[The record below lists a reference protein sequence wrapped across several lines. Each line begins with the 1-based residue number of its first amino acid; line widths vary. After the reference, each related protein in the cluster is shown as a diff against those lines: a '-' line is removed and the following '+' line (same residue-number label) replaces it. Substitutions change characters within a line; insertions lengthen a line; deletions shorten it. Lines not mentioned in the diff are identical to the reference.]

1 MSSNLNRTLQFR
13 KSGASSRKGVVAAQ
27 NQKAADIGA
36 EVLRKG
42 GNAIDAAVATSFA
55 LGVLE
60 PWMSGIGGIGYMQI
74 WDARKKKAQVI
85 EFSAMSAAKLDPA
98 DYPLVEGGEADT
110 SMFGWQSVV
119 EDRNVLGYTSMAV
132 PGVVEGIRLA
142 HESFGTRN
150 WAELL
155 APAIALAE
163 RGMEVDWFL
172 SLQVTGA
179 ARDLVKFPAS
189 KAVFLADGFPPS
201 AEAGGYLKND
211 ALAAT
216 LKRLAQAGG
225 RDYYEGALAKSIAA
239 DLAKGGS
246 KISADDLRNYRAR
259 PVDPIRYDYGGKTLL
274 LPPYLTAG
282 PSLRDAF
289 EVAGPKLDRDGLS
302 GQSYAAYIEGLEI
315 AYEKRLT
322 GMGDTDNGK
331 SCTSHFCVID
341 GEGNMVAVTQTLLNA
356 FGSRVV
362 LPDSGILMNNGIM
375 WFDTR
380 AGHPNSMGPGKR
392 PLCNML
398 PTLVLDGDR
407 PWLAIG
413 ASGGRRIMPAVM
425 QILSFLIDYG
435 MPLEA
440 AFHQPRIDASVQGQP
455 WFDPQHPAEV
465 QAAIRARFPG
475 ALPKRRDPLPL
486 NYACPSAVMFGADG
500 ICSGMAE
507 IAQPWASAS
516 AA

>member
-1 MSSNLNRTLQFR
+1 MSSNLNRTLQFK
-13 KSGASSRKGVVAAQ
+13 KSAASSRRGVVAAQ

-74 WDARKKKAQVI
+74 WDAKKKKAHVI
-85 EFSAMSAAKLDPA
+85 NFSAISAAKLDPA
-98 DYPLVEGGEADT
+98 DYPLQGGTDD
-110 SMFGWQSVV
+110 SMFGWPTVV
-119 EDRNVLGYTSMAV
+119 EDRNIYGYSSMAV
-132 PGVVEGIRLA
+132 PGAVDGVRLA
-142 HESFGTRN
+142 HETFGTRS

-155 APAIALAE
+155 APAIGLAE

-172 SLQVTGA
+172 SLQVTNA
-179 ARDLVKFPAS
+179 ARHLAKSPAA
-189 KAVFLADGFPPS
+189 KAVFLADGYPPT

-211 ALAAT
+211 ALLAT
-216 LKRLAQAGG
+216 LRRIASAGG
-225 RDYYEGALAKSIAA
+225 RDYYEGELAKSIVA
-239 DLAKGGS
+239 DLARGGS
-246 KISADDLRNYRAR
+246 KISADDLRNYKAQLVE
-259 PVDPIRYDYGGKTLL
+259 PLRYDYHGKTLL

-289 EVAGPKLDRDGLS
+289 EVAGPKIGATLS
-302 GQSYAAYIEGLEI
+302 AQSYIAYIEGLEA
-315 AYEKRLT
+315 AYEKRLA

-331 SCTSHFCVID
+331 SCTSHFCVVD
-341 GEGNMVAVTQTLLNA
+341 GDGNMVAVTQTLLAA
-356 FGSRVV
+356 FGSCTM
-362 LPDSGILMNNGIM
+362 LPGSGITMNNGIM

-380 AGHPNSMGPGKR
+380 PNQPNSIGAGKR

-398 PTLVLDGDR
+398 PTLVLDGDL
-407 PWLAIG
+407 PWLATG

-425 QILSFLIDYG
+425 QILSFLIDYKL
-435 MPLEA
+435 PLEA
-440 AFHQPRIDASVQGQP
+440 AFHQPRIDASIMGEP
-455 WFDPQHPAEV
+455 SYDPLHAADV
-465 QAAIRARFPG
+465 QAAITARFPG
-475 ALPKRRDPLPL
+475 AQAKRRDPLPL

-500 ICSGMAE
+500 DCTGMVE
-507 IAQPWASAS
+507 IAQPWASVS

>member
-1 MSSNLNRTLQFR
+1 MSSNLNRSLQFR
-13 KSGASSRKGVVAAQ
+13 KSAASSRRGVVAAQ

-36 EVLRKG
+36 EVLRSG

-74 WDARKKKAQVI
+74 WDAKKKKAHVI
-85 EFSAMSAAKLDPA
+85 NFSAVSASKLDPA
-98 DYPLVEGGEADT
+98 DYPLQGGTDD
-110 SMFGWQSVV
+110 SMFGWPTVV
-119 EDRNVLGYTSMAV
+119 EDRNIYGYSSMAV
-132 PGVVEGIRLA
+132 PGAVDGVRLA
-142 HESFGTRN
+142 HETFGTRS

-172 SLQVTGA
+172 SLQVTNA
-179 ARDLVKFPAS
+179 ARHLAKSPAA
-189 KAVFLADGFPPS
+189 KAVFLADGYPPT

-211 ALAAT
+211 ALLVSLRQIA
-216 LKRLAQAGG
+216 KGGG
-225 RDYYEGALAKSIAA
+225 RDYYEGELAKSIAA

-246 KISADDLRNYRAR
+246 KISADDLKNYKAQLVE
-259 PVDPIRYDYGGKTLL
+259 PLRYDYHGKTLL
-274 LPPYLTAG
+274 LPPNLTAG

-289 EVAGPKLDRDGLS
+289 EVAGPKIGAALS
-302 GQSYAAYIEGLEI
+302 AQSYVAYIEGLTA
-315 AYEKRLT
+315 AYEKRLA

-331 SCTSHFCVID
+331 SCTSHFCVVD
-341 GEGNMVAVTQTLLNA
+341 GDGNMVAVTQTLLAA
-356 FGSRVV
+356 FGSCTM
-362 LPDSGILMNNGIM
+362 LPGSGITMNNGIM

-380 AGHPNSMGPGKR
+380 PNQPNSIGASKR

-398 PTLVLDGDR
+398 PTLVLDGDQ
-407 PWLAIG
+407 PWLAAG

-425 QILSFLIDYG
+425 QILSFLIDYKL
-435 MPLEA
+435 PLEA
-440 AFHQPRIDASVQGQP
+440 AFHQPRIDASIMGQP
-455 WFDPQHPAEV
+455 WYDPLHEPAV
-465 QAAIRARFPG
+465 QEAIRTRFPG
-475 ALPKRRDPLPL
+475 ALAKRRDPLPL

-500 ICSGMAE
+500 DCSGMVE
-507 IAQPWASAS
+507 IAQPWASVS

>member
-1 MSSNLNRTLQFR
+1 MSSNLNRTLQFK
-13 KSGASSRKGVVAAQ
+13 KSAGSSRRGVVAAQ

-36 EVLRKG
+36 EVLRNG

-74 WDARKKKAQVI
+74 WDAKKKKAHVI
-85 EFSAMSAAKLDPA
+85 NFSAVSAAKLDPA
-98 DYPLVEGGEADT
+98 DYPLQGGTDD
-110 SMFGWQSVV
+110 SMFGWPTVV
-119 EDRNVLGYTSMAV
+119 EDRNIYGYSSMAV
-132 PGVVEGIRLA
+132 PGVVDGVRLA
-142 HESFGTRN
+142 HETFGTRS

-155 APAIALAE
+155 APAIGLAE

-172 SLQVTGA
+172 SLQVTNA
-179 ARDLVKFPAS
+179 ARHLAKSPAA
-189 KAVFLADGFPPS
+189 KAVFLVDGYPPT
-201 AEAGGYLKND
+201 AEAGGFLKND
-211 ALAAT
+211 AL
-216 LKRLAQAGG
+216 LASLRQIAKAGG
-225 RDYYEGALAKSIAA
+225 RDYYEGELAKSIVA

-246 KISADDLRNYRAR
+246 KISADDLKAYKAQLVE
-259 PVDPIRYDYGGKTLL
+259 PLRYDYHGKTLL

-289 EVAGPKLDRDGLS
+289 EVAGPKIGATLS
-302 GQSYAAYIEGLEI
+302 AQSYIAYIEGLEA
-315 AYEKRLT
+315 AYEKRLA

-331 SCTSHFCVID
+331 SCTSHFCVVD
-341 GEGNMVAVTQTLLNA
+341 GDGNMVAVTQTLLAA
-356 FGSRVV
+356 FGSCTM
-362 LPDSGILMNNGIM
+362 LPGSGITMNNGIM

-380 AGHPNSMGPGKR
+380 PNQPNSIGAGKR

-425 QILSFLIDYG
+425 QILSFLIDYKL
-435 MPLEA
+435 PLEA
-440 AFHQPRIDASVQGQP
+440 AFHQPRIDASILGQP
-455 WFDPQHPAEV
+455 WYDPLHAADV
-465 QAAIRARFPG
+465 QAAIMARFPG
-475 ALPKRRDPLPL
+475 ALAKRRDPLPL

-500 ICSGMAE
+500 DCTGMVE
-507 IAQPWASAS
+507 IAQPWASVS

>member
-1 MSSNLNRTLQFR
+1 MSSNLNRTLQFK
-13 KSGASSRKGVVAAQ
+13 KSAASSRRGVVAAQ

-36 EVLRKG
+36 EVLRNG

-74 WDARKKKAQVI
+74 WDAKKKKAHVI
-85 EFSAMSAAKLDPA
+85 NFSAVSAAKLDPA
-98 DYPLVEGGEADT
+98 DYPLAGGQDD
-110 SMFGWQSVV
+110 SMFGWPTVV
-119 EDRNVLGYTSMAV
+119 EDRNIYGYSSMAV
-132 PGVVEGIRLA
+132 PGVVDGVRLA
-142 HESFGTRN
+142 HETFGTRG

-155 APAIALAE
+155 APAIGLAE

-172 SLQVTGA
+172 SLQVTNA
-179 ARDLVKFPAS
+179 ARHLAKSPAA
-189 KAVFLADGFPPS
+189 KAVFLADGYPPT

-211 ALAAT
+211 AL
-216 LKRLAQAGG
+216 LASLRQIAKAGG
-225 RDYYEGALAKSIAA
+225 RDYYEGELAKSIVA

-246 KISADDLRNYRAR
+246 KISADDLKSYKAQLVE
-259 PVDPIRYDYGGKTLL
+259 PLRYDYHGKSLL
-274 LPPYLTAG
+274 LPPHLTAG

-289 EVAGPKLDRDGLS
+289 EVAGPKIGATLS
-302 GQSYAAYIEGLEI
+302 AQSYVAYIEGLTA
-315 AYEKRLT
+315 AYEKRLA

-331 SCTSHFCVID
+331 SCTSHFCVVD
-341 GEGNMVAVTQTLLNA
+341 GDGNMVAVTQTLLAA
-356 FGSRVV
+356 FGSCTM
-362 LPDSGILMNNGIM
+362 LPGSGVTMNNGIM

-380 AGHPNSMGPGKR
+380 PNQPNSIGAAKR

-398 PTLVLDGDR
+398 PTLVLDGDK
-407 PWLAIG
+407 PWLAAG

-425 QILSFLIDYG
+425 QILSFLIDYKL
-435 MPLEA
+435 PLEA
-440 AFHQPRIDASVQGQP
+440 AFHQPRIDASIMGQP
-455 WFDPQHPAEV
+455 WFDPLHPADV

-475 ALPKRRDPLPL
+475 ALAKRRDPLPL

-500 ICSGMAE
+500 DCSGMVE
-507 IAQPWASAS
+507 IAQPWASVS

>member
-1 MSSNLNRTLQFR
+1 MSSNLNRTLQFK
-13 KSGASSRKGVVAAQ
+13 KSAAGSRRGVVAAQ

-74 WDARKKKAQVI
+74 WDAKKKKAHVI
-85 EFSAMSAAKLDPA
+85 NFSAISAAKLDPA
-98 DYPLVEGGEADT
+98 DYPLQGGTDD
-110 SMFGWQSVV
+110 SMFGWPTVV
-119 EDRNVLGYTSMAV
+119 EDRNIYGYSSMAV
-132 PGVVEGIRLA
+132 PGVVEGVRLA
-142 HESFGTRN
+142 HETFGTRS

-155 APAIALAE
+155 APAIGLAE

-172 SLQVTGA
+172 SLQVTNA
-179 ARDLVKFPAS
+179 ARHLTKSPAA
-189 KAVFLADGFPPS
+189 KAVFLADGYPPT
-201 AEAGGYLKND
+201 AEAGGFLKND
-211 ALAAT
+211 AL
-216 LKRLAQAGG
+216 LASLRQIAKAGG
-225 RDYYEGALAKSIAA
+225 RDYYEGELAKSIVA

-246 KISADDLRNYRAR
+246 KISADDLKNYKAQLVE
-259 PVDPIRYDYGGKTLL
+259 PLRYDYHGKTLL

-289 EVAGPKLDRDGLS
+289 EVAGPKIGATLS
-302 GQSYAAYIEGLEI
+302 AQSYVAYIEGLTA
-315 AYEKRLT
+315 AYEKRLA

-331 SCTSHFCVID
+331 SCTSHFCVVD
-341 GEGNMVAVTQTLLNA
+341 GDGNMVAVTQTLLAA
-356 FGSRVV
+356 FGSCTM
-362 LPDSGILMNNGIM
+362 LPGSGITMNNGIM

-380 AGHPNSMGPGKR
+380 PNQPNSIGASKR

-398 PTLVLDGDR
+398 PTLVLDGDQ
-407 PWLAIG
+407 PWLATG

-425 QILSFLIDYG
+425 QILSFLIDYKL
-435 MPLEA
+435 PLEA
-440 AFHQPRIDASVQGQP
+440 AFHQPRIDASILGQP
-455 WFDPQHPAEV
+455 WYDPLHAADV
-465 QAAIRARFPG
+465 QAAIAARFPG
-475 ALPKRRDPLPL
+475 AQAKRRDPLPL

-500 ICSGMAE
+500 DCTGMVE
-507 IAQPWASAS
+507 IAQPWASVS

>member
-1 MSSNLNRTLQFR
+1 MSSNLNRSLQFR
-13 KSGASSRKGVVAAQ
+13 KSAASSRRGVVAAQ

-36 EVLRKG
+36 EVLRNG

-60 PWMSGIGGIGYMQI
+60 PWMSGIGGIGYMQV
-74 WDARKKKAQVI
+74 WDAKKKKAHVI
-85 EFSAMSAAKLDPA
+85 NFSAVSAAKLDPA
-98 DYPLVEGGEADT
+98 DYPLQGGTDD
-110 SMFGWQSVV
+110 SMFGWPTVV
-119 EDRNVLGYTSMAV
+119 EDRNIYGYSSMAV
-132 PGVVEGIRLA
+132 PGAVDGVRLA
-142 HESFGTRN
+142 HETFGTRS

-155 APAIALAE
+155 APAIGLAE

-172 SLQVTGA
+172 SLQVTNA
-179 ARDLVKFPAS
+179 ARHLAKSPAA
-189 KAVFLADGFPPS
+189 KAVFLADGYPPT

-211 ALAAT
+211 AL
-216 LKRLAQAGG
+216 LASLRQIAKAGG
-225 RDYYEGALAKSIAA
+225 RDYYEGELAKGIVA

-246 KISADDLRNYRAR
+246 KISAEDLKAYKAQLVE
-259 PVDPIRYDYGGKTLL
+259 PLRYDYHGKTLL

-289 EVAGPKLDRDGLS
+289 EVAGPKIGKELS
-302 GQSYAAYIEGLEI
+302 AQSYIAYIEGLTA
-315 AYEKRLT
+315 AYEKRLA

-331 SCTSHFCVID
+331 SCTSHFCVVD
-341 GEGNMVAVTQTLLNA
+341 GEGNMAAVTQTLLAA
-356 FGSRVV
+356 FGSCTM
-362 LPDSGILMNNGIM
+362 LPASGITMNNGIM

-380 AGHPNSMGPGKR
+380 PNQPNSIGAGKR

-407 PWLAIG
+407 PWLAAG

-425 QILSFLIDYG
+425 QILSFLIDYKL
-435 MPLEA
+435 PLEA
-440 AFHQPRIDASVQGQP
+440 AFHQPRIDASIMGQP
-455 WFDPQHPAEV
+455 WYDPLHPTDV
-465 QAAIRARFPG
+465 QAAIKARFPG
-475 ALPKRRDPLPL
+475 AVAKRRDPLPL

-500 ICSGMAE
+500 VCSGMVE
-507 IAQPWASAS
+507 IAQPWASVS

>member
-1 MSSNLNRTLQFR
+1 MSSNLNRTLQFK
-13 KSGASSRKGVVAAQ
+13 KSAAGSRRGVVAAQ

-36 EVLRKG
+36 EVLRNG

-74 WDARKKKAQVI
+74 WDAKKKKAHVI
-85 EFSAMSAAKLDPA
+85 NFSAISAAKLDPA
-98 DYPLVEGGEADT
+98 DYPLQGGTDD
-110 SMFGWQSVV
+110 SMFGWPTVV
-119 EDRNVLGYTSMAV
+119 EDRNIYGYSSMAV
-132 PGVVEGIRLA
+132 PGAVDGVRLA
-142 HESFGTRN
+142 HDTFGTRS

-155 APAIALAE
+155 APAIGLAE

-172 SLQVTGA
+172 SLQVTNA
-179 ARDLVKFPAS
+179 ARHLAKSPAA
-189 KAVFLADGFPPS
+189 KAVFLADGYPPT

-211 ALAAT
+211 ALLAT
-216 LKRLAQAGG
+216 LRRIASAGG
-225 RDYYEGALAKSIAA
+225 RDYYEGELAKSIVA

-246 KISADDLRNYRAR
+246 KISADDLKNYKAQLVE
-259 PVDPIRYDYGGKTLL
+259 PLRYDYHGKTLL
-274 LPPYLTAG
+274 LPPHLTAG

-289 EVAGPKLDRDGLS
+289 EVAGPKIGATLS
-302 GQSYAAYIEGLEI
+302 AQSYIAYIEGLEA
-315 AYEKRLT
+315 AYEKRLA

-331 SCTSHFCVID
+331 SCTSHFCVVD
-341 GEGNMVAVTQTLLNA
+341 GDGNMVAVTQTLLAA
-356 FGSRVV
+356 FGSCTM
-362 LPDSGILMNNGIM
+362 LPASGITMNNGIM

-380 AGHPNSMGPGKR
+380 PNQPNSIGAGKR

-407 PWLAIG
+407 PWLATG

-425 QILSFLIDYG
+425 QILSFLIDYKL
-435 MPLEA
+435 PLEA
-440 AFHQPRIDASVQGQP
+440 AFHQPRIDASIMGQP
-455 WFDPQHPAEV
+455 WYDPLHATEV

-475 ALPKRRDPLPL
+475 ALAKRRDPLPL

-500 ICSGMAE
+500 DCTGMVE
-507 IAQPWASAS
+507 IAQPWASVS